1 MSRAVRSPLYS
12 PLLRPTALAAEMMRR
27 GTNALTFG
35 VTLSSVVGGL
45 PASGTGIVTINQVAP
60 VNAITPVIA
69 VSRSTGVA
77 PLAVTFDA
85 LGTTAPA
92 LTSLPF
98 GEIYYAWT
106 FGDAA
111 GGATWAYGTRP
122 GVNLKNEAIGPV
134 AAHVFETH
142 SASPYTVTCWAFY
155 LDSGGTL
162 HSGSSTTSI
171 TVTNPDTVFASNTI
185 YISQSGV
192 PVPGVGG
199 VPPGANVQQVTTWS
213 TIETLAQ
220 TYKRILLRRGDT
232 WVSTVRVG
240 LDQVSRA
247 GPGIIG
253 AYGSGNKP
261 LMQMNS
267 DQGAFSFGSN
277 CPEWRIMDL
286 EVDAINLDSRLFS
299 RVISGPAQETLFL
312 RCELKRARDI
322 VNIDSIVG
330 LTFADCVLG
339 PNANFGTEYGYGIY
353 SANSIRLTL
362 LGTQIT
368 QSGGPGAHVCR
379 VQGTRLGVFS
389 NNSMAPRDNAVC
401 TFTLRGWSPYTGTE
415 WSENNV
421 ATNNYFSGAANTGT
435 TWNAAP
441 QNNESAERIR
451 NFLGEGNFVHTPSSN
466 PAGFSVANGLFIRN
480 NIFVTGVNDNVQFY
494 GTNTAGSPYPSQA
507 SISNNTYYCYATG
520 SFGSCFSFTGT
531 VSGHA
536 LTNNIAYR
544 PNVSST
550 TFTNGTGANG
560 TFTNNSTT
568 AQVLGNRPW
577 AAVTPGT
584 TPAAAADYTPS
595 GSYAVDGGTWV
606 PVYKNYFGTT
616 ASGTREIGAI

>member
-1 MSRAVRSPLYS
+1 MAFPFNVLVRALIASGATS
-12 PLLRPTALAAEMMRR
+12 K
-27 GTNALTFG
+27 TFG

-45 PASGTGIVTINQVAP
+45 PASDSGVVTINQVAP
-60 VNAITPVIA
+60 AYAITPVITA
-69 VSRSTGVA
+69 HRSTGVA

-85 LGTTAPA
+85 LSTTAPA

-106 FGDAA
+106 FGDPA
-111 GGATWAYGTRP
+111 GGASWAYGTRP

-142 SASPYTVTCWAFY
+142 GSYTVTCWAFY

-162 HSGSSTTSI
+162 HTGSSTTAI
-171 TVTNPDTVFASNTI
+171 TVTDPDTVFASNTI

-192 PVPGVGG
+192 PVPGVDG
-199 VPPGANVQQVTTWS
+199 VPMGANVQQVTTWS
-213 TIETLAQ
+213 TIATLAQ

-267 DQGAFSFGSN
+267 DQGAFYFGSN

-322 VNIDSIVG
+322 VNVDSVVG

-353 SANSIRLTL
+353 SASNTRLTI
-362 LGTQIT
+362 LGTHIT

-379 VQGTRLGVFS
+379 VQGTVLGVFS
-389 NNSMAPRDNAVC
+389 NNTMDPRDNAVC
-401 TFTLRGWSPYTGTE
+401 TFTMRGWLPYTGTE

-421 ATNNYFSGAANTGT
+421 ATHNYFAGAANTGT

-441 QNNESAERIR
+441 MNNESAERLR

-494 GTNTAGSPYPSQA
+494 GNNTAGSPYPSQA
-507 SISNNTYYCYATG
+507 QVYNNTYYCYGTG
-520 SFGSCFSFTGT
+520 SFGSCYSFSGT
-531 VSGHA
+531 VTGCDMK
-536 LTNNIAYR
+536 NNIAYR
-544 PNVSST
+544 PNVSSS

-560 TFTNNSTT
+560 TFSNNSSN
-568 AQVLGNRPW
+568 AQALGTRPW
-577 AAVTPGT
+577 AAVSPGT
-584 TPAAAADYTPS
+584 TPASAADYTPS

-606 PVYKNYFGTT
+606 PVYKNYFNAVNTLP
-616 ASGTREIGAI
+616 RQIGAI